1 MIIKTTNPNPS
12 KYSWKTLT
20 SYILL
25 IGLIIYLLVQLSNAK
40 KGHSS
45 ELSQLQIQISKQTE
59 AQNKLKTEL
68 NNTQKE
74 LGEYLPYKAIIRSAS
89 LRDSIYSLLPF
100 KFGESAMIMP
110 DSTPVVINS
119 VSIVGNA
126 TDYSIKYVVRTK
138 KGEYLQIS
146 PSELRK

>member
-1 MIIKTTNPNPS
+1 MTMTSTNTNPS
-12 KYSWKTLT
+12 KYSWKTVT
-20 SYILL
+20 SYTLL

-45 ELSQLQIQISKQTE
+45 ELSQLQIQLSKQSE
-59 AQNKLKTEL
+59 AQNKLKIEL

-110 DSTPVVINS
+110 DSTTVVINS

>member
-1 MIIKTTNPNPS
+1 MTTTNPNPS

-25 IGLIIYLLVQLSNAK
+25 ISLIIYLLVQLSNAK

-45 ELSQLQIQISKQTE
+45 ELSQFQIQISKQSE
-59 AQNKLKTEL
+59 AQNKMKIEL
-68 NNTQKE
+68 YNTQKE

-100 KFGESAMIMP
+100 KFGESAVIMP
-110 DSTPVVINS
+110 DSMPVIINS
-119 VSIVGNA
+119 VSIIGSA

-138 KGEYLQIS
+138 KGDYIQVS
-146 PSELRK
+146 PSELKK

>member
-1 MIIKTTNPNPS
+1 MTTTITNPR
-12 KYSWKTLT
+12 KYSRKTLAICT
-20 SYILL
+20 IL
-25 IGLIIYLLVQLSNAK
+25 IGLIIYLLVQLSDAK

-45 ELSQLQIQISKQTE
+45 ELSQLQIQISEQSE
-59 AQNKLKTEL
+59 AQNKLKMEL
-68 NNTQKE
+68 NNSQKE

-100 KFGESAMIMP
+100 KFGETALIMP
-110 DSTPVVINS
+110 DSTPVVVNS
-119 VSIVGNA
+119 VCILGNA

-138 KGEYLQIS
+138 KGEYVQIS

>member
-1 MIIKTTNPNPS
+1 MTMTSTNPNPS
-12 KYSWKTLT
+12 KYSWKTVT
-20 SYILL
+20 SYTLL

-45 ELSQLQIQISKQTE
+45 ELSQLQIQLSKQSE
-59 AQNKLKTEL
+59 AQNKLKIEL

-126 TDYSIKYVVRTK
+126 TDYSIKYLVRTK

>member
-1 MIIKTTNPNPS
+1 MTTNSTTPS
-12 KYSWKTLT
+12 KYSWKTVT
-20 SYILL
+20 IYIVLM
-25 IGLIIYLLVQLSNAK
+25 GLIIYLLVQLSNAK

-45 ELSQLQIQISKQTE
+45 ELSQLQIQLSKQSE
-59 AQNKLKTEL
+59 AQNKLNMEL
-68 NNTQKE
+68 NNTKNQ
-74 LGEYLPYKAIIRSAS
+74 LGEYVPYKAIIRSAS

-126 TDYSIKYVVRTK
+126 IDYSIKYVVRTK

>member
-1 MIIKTTNPNPS
+1 MTTNSTTPS

-20 SYILL
+20 IYIVL
-25 IGLIIYLLVQLSNAK
+25 IGLIIYLFFQLRDAK
-40 KGHSS
+40 NGHTN
-45 ELSQLQIQISKQTE
+45 ELAQLQIQLSKQSE
-59 AQNKLKTEL
+59 AQNKLNMEL
-68 NNTQKE
+68 NNTKNQ

-119 VSIVGNA
+119 VSIAGNA
-126 TDYSIKYVVRTK
+126 TEYSIKYVVRTK

>member
-1 MIIKTTNPNPS
+1 MTTNSTNPS
-12 KYSWKTLT
+12 KYSWKTVT
-20 SYILL
+20 IYIVL
-25 IGLIIYLLVQLSNAK
+25 IGLIIYLFFQLRDAK
-40 KGHSS
+40 NGHTG
-45 ELSQLQIQISKQTE
+45 EIYQLQIKLSEQSE
-59 AQNKLKTEL
+59 AQNKLNMEL
-68 NNTQKE
+68 NNTKKE
-74 LGEYLPYKAIIRSAS
+74 LGGYLPYKAIIRSAS
-89 LRDSIYSLLPF
+89 MRDSIYSLLPF

-126 TDYSIKYVVRTK
+126 TDYSIKYLVRTK

>member
-1 MIIKTTNPNPS
+1 MTTTNTVPS
-12 KYSWKTLT
+12 KYSWKTVT
-20 SYILL
+20 IYIVL
-25 IGLIIYLLVQLSNAK
+25 IGLIIYLFFQLRDAKNGHTNELAQLQNQLS
-40 KGHSS
+40 
-45 ELSQLQIQISKQTE
+45 KQSE
-59 AQNKLKTEL
+59 AQNKLKMEL

-74 LGEYLPYKAIIRSAS
+74 LGGYLPYKAIIRSAS
-89 LRDSIYSLLPF
+89 MRDSIYSLLPF

-126 TDYSIKYVVRTK
+126 TDYSIKYLVRTK

>member
-1 MIIKTTNPNPS
+1 MTTDTTNPS
-12 KYSWKTLT
+12 KYSWKTI
-20 SYILL
+20 SIYVIL
-25 IGLIIYLLVQLSNAK
+25 IGLIIYLFVQLSEAK
-40 KGHSS
+40 NGHTS
-45 ELSQLQIQISKQTE
+45 ELSQLQSQIAKQTE
-59 AQNKLKTEL
+59 AQNKLQMAL
-68 NNTQKE
+68 NHTQKE
-74 LGEYLPYKAIIRSAS
+74 LGEYLPYKAVIRSAS

-119 VSIVGNA
+119 LSIVGSA

>member
-1 MIIKTTNPNPS
+1 MTTTSSNPS
-12 KYSWKTLT
+12 KYSWKTVT
-20 SYILL
+20 SYIVL

-45 ELSQLQIQISKQTE
+45 ELSQLQIQISKQSE
-59 AQNKLKTEL
+59 AQNKLKMEL
-68 NNTQKE
+68 NNTQNE

-146 PSELRK
+146 PSELKK

>member
-1 MIIKTTNPNPS
+1 MTMTSTNTNPS
-12 KYSWKTLT
+12 KYSWKTVT
-20 SYILL
+20 SYTLL

-45 ELSQLQIQISKQTE
+45 ELSQLQIQLSKQSE
-59 AQNKLKTEL
+59 AQNKLKIEL

-126 TDYSIKYVVRTK
+126 TDYSIKYLVRTK

>member
-1 MIIKTTNPNPS
+1 MTTTSSNPS

-45 ELSQLQIQISKQTE
+45 ELSQLQMQISKQSE
-59 AQNKLKTEL
+59 AQNKLKMEL
-68 NNTQKE
+68 NNTQNE

-138 KGEYLQIS
+138 KGEYLQIT

>member
-1 MIIKTTNPNPS
+1 MTTNSTTPS
-12 KYSWKTLT
+12 KYSWKTVT
-20 SYILL
+20 IYIVL
-25 IGLIIYLLVQLSNAK
+25 IGLIIYLFFQLRDAK

-45 ELSQLQIQISKQTE
+45 ELSQLQIQISKQSE
-59 AQNKLKTEL
+59 AQNKLKMEL
-68 NNTQKE
+68 NNTKNQ

-89 LRDSIYSLLPF
+89 MRDSICSLLPF

-126 TDYSIKYVVRTK
+126 TDYSIKYLVRTK

>member
-1 MIIKTTNPNPS
+1 MTTNSRNSS
-12 KYSWKTLT
+12 KYNWKTI
-20 SYILL
+20 SIYIVL
-25 IGLIIYLLVQLSNAK
+25 IGLIIYLFVLLRDAK
-40 KGHSS
+40 NGHTS
-45 ELSQLQIQISKQTE
+45 ELTQLQIQIAKQAE
-59 AQNKLKTEL
+59 AQNKLQMAL

-74 LGEYLPYKAIIRSAS
+74 LGQYLPYKAIIRSAS

-110 DSTPVVINS
+110 DSSSVVINS
-119 VSIVGNA
+119 ISIVGNA

>member
-1 MIIKTTNPNPS
+1 MTTTSSNPS
-12 KYSWKTLT
+12 KYSWKTVT
-20 SYILL
+20 IYIVL
-25 IGLIIYLLVQLSNAK
+25 IGLIIYLFVQLSNAK

-45 ELSQLQIQISKQTE
+45 ELSQLQIQISKQSE
-59 AQNKLKTEL
+59 AQNKLKMEL
-68 NNTQKE
+68 KNTQKE

-119 VSIVGNA
+119 ISIVGNA

>member
-1 MIIKTTNPNPS
+1 MTTTITNPT
-12 KYSWKTLT
+12 KYSWKTLAIYT
-20 SYILL
+20 IL

-89 LRDSIYSLLPF
+89 LRDSINSILPF

-110 DSTPVVINS
+110 DSTPVLVNS
-119 VSIVGNA
+119 VCILGNA

-138 KGEYLQIS
+138 KGEYVQIS

>member
-1 MIIKTTNPNPS
+1 MTTNSITPS
-12 KYSWKTLT
+12 KYSWKTVT
-20 SYILL
+20 IYIVL
-25 IGLIIYLLVQLSNAK
+25 IGLIIYLFFQLRDAK
-40 KGHSS
+40 NGHTN
-45 ELSQLQIQISKQTE
+45 ELAQLQIQLSKQSE
-59 AQNKLKTEL
+59 AQNKLNMEL
-68 NNTQKE
+68 NNTKNQ
-74 LGEYLPYKAIIRSAS
+74 LGEYVPYKAIIRSAS

-126 TDYSIKYVVRTK
+126 TDYSIKYLVRTK

>member
-1 MIIKTTNPNPS
+1 MTTDTTNPS
-12 KYSWKTLT
+12 KYNWKTI
-20 SYILL
+20 SIYVVL
-25 IGLIIYLLVQLSNAK
+25 IGLIIYLFVQLREAK
-40 KGHSS
+40 NGHTN
-45 ELSQLQIQISKQTE
+45 ELTQLQIQIAKQNE
-59 AQNKLKTEL
+59 AQNKLQIEL
-68 NNTQKE
+68 NNTQRA
-74 LGEYLPYKAIIRSAS
+74 LGQYLPYKAIIRSAS

-126 TDYSIKYVVRTK
+126 TDYSIKYVVRTN
-138 KGEYLQIS
+138 KGEYVQIT

>member
-1 MIIKTTNPNPS
+1 MTTNSRNPS
-12 KYSWKTLT
+12 KYNWKTI
-20 SYILL
+20 SIYIVL
-25 IGLIIYLLVQLSNAK
+25 IGLIIYLFVLLRDAK
-40 KGHSS
+40 NGHTS
-45 ELSQLQIQISKQTE
+45 ELTQLQIQIAKQAE
-59 AQNKLKTEL
+59 AQNKLQMAL
-68 NNTQKE
+68 NKTQKE
-74 LGEYLPYKAIIRSAS
+74 LGQYLPYKAIIRSAS

-110 DSTPVVINS
+110 DSSSVVINS

>member
-1 MIIKTTNPNPS
+1 MTTNSTTPS
-12 KYSWKTLT
+12 KYSWKTVT
-20 SYILL
+20 IYIVL

-45 ELSQLQIQISKQTE
+45 ELSQLQIQISKQSE
-59 AQNKLKTEL
+59 AQNKLNMEL
-68 NNTQKE
+68 NNTKNQ

-126 TDYSIKYVVRTK
+126 TEYGIKYVVRTK

>member
-1 MIIKTTNPNPS
+1 MTTTNTNPS
-12 KYSWKTLT
+12 KYSWKTVT
-20 SYILL
+20 IYIVL

-40 KGHSS
+40 SGHTN
-45 ELSQLQIQISKQTE
+45 ELAQLQIQLSKQSE
-59 AQNKLKTEL
+59 AQNKLNMEL
-68 NNTQKE
+68 NNTKNQ

-119 VSIVGNA
+119 VSIAGNA
-126 TDYSIKYVVRTK
+126 TEYSIKYVVRTK

>member
-1 MIIKTTNPNPS
+1 MTTNSTTPS
-12 KYSWKTLT
+12 KYSWKTVT
-20 SYILL
+20 IYIVL
-25 IGLIIYLLVQLSNAK
+25 IGLIIYLFFQLRDAK
-40 KGHSS
+40 NGHTN
-45 ELSQLQIQISKQTE
+45 ELAQLQIQLSKQSE
-59 AQNKLKTEL
+59 AQNKLNMEL
-68 NNTQKE
+68 NNTKNQ

-89 LRDSIYSLLPF
+89 MRDSIYSLLPF

-126 TDYSIKYVVRTK
+126 TDYSIKYLVRTK

>member
-1 MIIKTTNPNPS
+1 MTTNSSNPS
-12 KYSWKTLT
+12 KYNWKTI
-20 SYILL
+20 SIYIVL
-25 IGLIIYLLVQLSNAK
+25 IGLIIYLFVLLRDAK
-40 KGHSS
+40 NGHTS
-45 ELSQLQIQISKQTE
+45 ELTQLQIQIAKQAE
-59 AQNKLKTEL
+59 AQNKLQMAL

-74 LGEYLPYKAIIRSAS
+74 LGQYLPYKAIIRSAS

-110 DSTPVVINS
+110 DSSSVVINS
-119 VSIVGNA
+119 ISIVGNA

>member
-1 MIIKTTNPNPS
+1 MTTTSSNPS
-12 KYSWKTLT
+12 KYSWKTVT
-20 SYILL
+20 VYILL
-25 IGLIIYLLVQLSNAK
+25 ISLIIYLLIQLSNAK

-45 ELSQLQIQISKQTE
+45 ELSQLQIQISKQSE
-59 AQNKLKTEL
+59 AQNKLKMEL
-68 NNTQKE
+68 NNTQNE

-146 PSELRK
+146 PSELKK

>member
-1 MIIKTTNPNPS
+1 MSIFIV
-12 KYSWKTLT
+12 
-20 SYILL
+20 L
-25 IGLIIYLLVQLSNAK
+25 IGLIIYLFVLLRDAK
-40 KGHSS
+40 NGHTS
-45 ELSQLQIQISKQTE
+45 ELTQLQIQIAKQAE
-59 AQNKLKTEL
+59 AQNKLQMAL

-74 LGEYLPYKAIIRSAS
+74 LGQYLPYKAIIRSAS

-110 DSTPVVINS
+110 DSSSVVINS
-119 VSIVGNA
+119 ISIVGNA

>member
-1 MIIKTTNPNPS
+1 MTTTSSNPS
-12 KYSWKTLT
+12 KYSWKTVT
-20 SYILL
+20 SYIVL
-25 IGLIIYLLVQLSNAK
+25 IGLIIYLLIQLSNAK

-45 ELSQLQIQISKQTE
+45 ELSQLQIQISKQSE
-59 AQNKLKTEL
+59 AQNKLKMEL
-68 NNTQKE
+68 NNTQNE

-119 VSIVGNA
+119 ISIVGNA

>member
-1 MIIKTTNPNPS
+1 MTTTNTNPS
-12 KYSWKTLT
+12 KYSWKTVT
-20 SYILL
+20 IYIVL

-40 KGHSS
+40 SGHTN
-45 ELSQLQIQISKQTE
+45 ELAQLQIQLSKQSE
-59 AQNKLKTEL
+59 AQNKLNMEL
-68 NNTQKE
+68 NNTKNQ
-74 LGEYLPYKAIIRSAS
+74 LGEYVPYKAIIRSAS

-126 TDYSIKYVVRTK
+126 TDYSIKYLVRTK

>member
-1 MIIKTTNPNPS
+1 MTATNTNPS
-12 KYSWKTLT
+12 KYSWKTVT
-20 SYILL
+20 SYIVLV
-25 IGLIIYLLVQLSNAK
+25 GLIIYLLIQLSNAR

-45 ELSQLQIQISKQTE
+45 ELSQLKIQIAKQSE
-59 AQNKLKTEL
+59 VQNKLKMEI
-68 NNTQKE
+68 NNTKNQ
-74 LGEYLPYKAIIRSAS
+74 LREYVPYKAIIRSAS

-110 DSTPVVINS
+110 DSTPVMINS

>member
-1 MIIKTTNPNPS
+1 MTITNTNPS
-12 KYSWKTLT
+12 KYSWKTVII
-20 SYILL
+20 YIVL
-25 IGLIIYLLVQLSNAK
+25 IGLIIYLLVQLNNAK

-45 ELSQLQIQISKQTE
+45 ELSQLQIQISKQSE
-59 AQNKLKTEL
+59 AQNKLNMEL
-68 NNTQKE
+68 NNTKNQ

-126 TDYSIKYVVRTK
+126 TEYSIKYVVRTK

>member
-1 MIIKTTNPNPS
+1 MTTTSSNPS
-12 KYSWKTLT
+12 KYSWKTVT
-20 SYILL
+20 SYIVL

-45 ELSQLQIQISKQTE
+45 ELSQLQIQISKQSE
-59 AQNKLKTEL
+59 AQNKLKMEL
-68 NNTQKE
+68 NNTQNE
-74 LGEYLPYKAIIRSAS
+74 LGEYLPYKAIIRSVS

-146 PSELRK
+146 PSELKK

>member
-1 MIIKTTNPNPS
+1 MTITNTNPS
-12 KYSWKTLT
+12 KYSWKTVII
-20 SYILL
+20 YIVL
-25 IGLIIYLLVQLSNAK
+25 IGLIIYLLVQLNNAK

-45 ELSQLQIQISKQTE
+45 ELSQLQIQISKQSE
-59 AQNKLKTEL
+59 AQNKLNMEL
-68 NNTQKE
+68 NNTKNQ
-74 LGEYLPYKAIIRSAS
+74 LGEYVPYKAIIRSAS

-126 TDYSIKYVVRTK
+126 TEYSIKYVVRTK
-138 KGEYLQIS
+138 KGEYLQIP

>member
-1 MIIKTTNPNPS
+1 M
-12 KYSWKTLT
+12 
-20 SYILL
+20 
-25 IGLIIYLLVQLSNAK
+25 
-40 KGHSS
+40 
-45 ELSQLQIQISKQTE
+45 
-59 AQNKLKTEL
+59 EL
-68 NNTQKE
+68 NNTKKE
-74 LGEYLPYKAIIRSAS
+74 LGGYLPYKAIIRSAS
-89 LRDSIYSLLPF
+89 MRDSIYSLLPF

-126 TDYSIKYVVRTK
+126 TDYSIKYLVRTK

>member
-1 MIIKTTNPNPS
+1 MTTNSTNPS
-12 KYSWKTLT
+12 KYSWKTVT
-20 SYILL
+20 IYIVL
-25 IGLIIYLLVQLSNAK
+25 IGLIIYLFFQLCDAKNGHTNELAQLQSQLS
-40 KGHSS
+40 
-45 ELSQLQIQISKQTE
+45 KQSE
-59 AQNKLKTEL
+59 AQNKLKMEL

-119 VSIVGNA
+119 VSIAGNA
-126 TDYSIKYVVRTK
+126 TEYSIKYVVRTK
-138 KGEYLQIS
+138 KGEYLQMS

>member
-1 MIIKTTNPNPS
+1 MTTNSTTPS
-12 KYSWKTLT
+12 KYSWKTVT
-20 SYILL
+20 IYIVL
-25 IGLIIYLLVQLSNAK
+25 IGLIIYLFFQLRDAK
-40 KGHSS
+40 NGHTN
-45 ELSQLQIQISKQTE
+45 ELAQLQIQLSKQSE
-59 AQNKLKTEL
+59 AQNKLNMEL
-68 NNTQKE
+68 NNTKNQ
-74 LGEYLPYKAIIRSAS
+74 LGEYLPYKAVIRSAS

-126 TDYSIKYVVRTK
+126 TDYSIKYMVRTK

>member
-1 MIIKTTNPNPS
+1 MTTTNAVPS
-12 KYSWKTLT
+12 KYSWKTVT

-45 ELSQLQIQISKQTE
+45 ELSQLQIQISKQSE
-59 AQNKLKTEL
+59 AQNKLKMEL

>member
-1 MIIKTTNPNPS
+1 MTTNSSNSS
-12 KYSWKTLT
+12 KYNWKTI
-20 SYILL
+20 SIYIVL
-25 IGLIIYLLVQLSNAK
+25 IGLIIYLIVLLRDAK
-40 KGHSS
+40 NGHTS
-45 ELSQLQIQISKQTE
+45 ELTQLQIQIAKQAE
-59 AQNKLKTEL
+59 AQNKLQMAL

-74 LGEYLPYKAIIRSAS
+74 LGQYLPYKAIIRSAS

-110 DSTPVVINS
+110 DSSSVVINS
-119 VSIVGNA
+119 ISIVGNA